1 MVQTK
6 GKKTKLAN
14 AIGLSLAAVILSAAG
29 TTASAEESKR
39 VIVAFKAGASANAK
53 AAVARARGQIK
64 REISGVNAIAAE
76 VPVSSIAALQSDANV
91 DYVEEDVL
99 RYLPEMETTS
109 DEMSTEL
116 STAANPASDKS
127 FFSGQRIPYGIAMVQ
142 ADQLPNGGAKAG
154 NRKICIIDSGY
165 DGKHEDLNHGGT
177 VTGEYDSGTGWW
189 YTDENSHGTHVAGTV
204 AALNNPGTGVV
215 GVIPTQQLRLHIVKV
230 FGKDGW
236 AYSSELSDAANKCAA
251 AGANV
256 ISMSLSGPSP
266 SATEQQVFDALYA
279 KGILSV
285 AAASNQGTTNVRYPA
300 GYASVISVGALDQN
314 KQWAT
319 FSNYNDKVEL
329 SAPGVGVL
337 STIPMNTGVESL
349 LSVGGVSYAPGAM
362 TGSPLGAV
370 TAPLA
375 DFGLGTAVNP
385 AMAGKVCLISRG
397 VIPFSTKVL
406 NCQNS
411 GGVAAIVYNNNNGG
425 SFGGTLGGVATTIPS
440 VTASAAE
447 GAAMLAQVG
456 QNATVTVRPTSY
468 AFFNG
473 TSMAT
478 PHVSAVAALVWSY
491 YPMCTAAQIR
501 NTLVKSAMDLG
512 DPGRDPKF
520 GHGMVQAKAAY
531 DRLKTFGCNN

>member
-14 AIGLSLAAVILSAAG
+14 AIGLSLAAMVLSAIG

-39 VIVAFKAGASANAK
+39 VIVAFKAGANANAK

-64 REISGVNAIAAE
+64 REIAGVNALAAE
-76 VPVSSIAALQSDANV
+76 VPVASIAALQRDANV
-91 DYVEEDVL
+91 EYVEDDVL
-99 RYLPEMETTS
+99 RYLPEMETS
-109 DEMSTEL
+109 AYEMSTEL
-116 STAANPASDKS
+116 STAANPASNKRY
-127 FFSGQRIPYGIAMVQ
+127 FSGQRIPYGISMVQ
-142 ADQLPNGGAKAG
+142 ADQLPNGGARTG
-154 NRKICIIDSGY
+154 NRKVCIIDSGY
-165 DGKHEDLNHGGT
+165 DSKHEDLNHGGN
-177 VTGEYDSGTGWW
+177 VSGEYDSGTGWW
-189 YTDENSHGTHVAGTV
+189 HTDENSHGTHVAGTV
-204 AALNNPGTGVV
+204 AALNNSGTGVV
-215 GVIPTQQLRLHIVKV
+215 GVIPVQQLRMHIVKV
-230 FGKDGW
+230 FGKEGW

-256 ISMSLSGPSP
+256 ISMSLSGPEP
-266 SATEQQVFDALYA
+266 STIEQEVFDSLYA

-285 AAASNQGTTNVRYPA
+285 AAASNQGTSDMRYPA
-300 GYASVISVGALDQN
+300 GYASVVSVGALDQN

-337 STIPMNTGVESL
+337 STVPMGTGNEAL
-349 LSVGGVSYAPGAM
+349 LNVGAVNYAPGSM
-362 TGSPLGAV
+362 TGSPLGTV

-375 DFGLGTAVNP
+375 NFGLGTAVDP

-397 VIPFSTKVL
+397 TVPFSTKVL

-411 GGVAAIVYNNNNGG
+411 GGVGAIVYNNSDG
-425 SFGGTLGGVATTIPS
+425 SFSGTLGGVATTIPS

-447 GAAMLAQVG
+447 GAAMLSQLG
-456 QNATVTVRPTSY
+456 QNATITLRPTHY

-512 DPGRDPKF
+512 TPGRDPKF

-531 DRLKTFGCNN
+531 ERLQAYGCNN